1 VTEVISMKFAVRFLA
16 TPIVALVSSLFFCAG
31 VYGADQTAD
40 EAAIRNLETRQQE
53 AWNHH
58 DAKA

>member
-1 VTEVISMKFAVRFLA
+1 MKFAVRFLA